1 MNTRR
6 VVTAFLSHGGKV
18 LILKRAPGMP
28 TYPGKW
34 GGVSGAIEKGDASA
48 EACVRRE
55 IEEELRI
62 ADAGRVLVGE
72 PFELDAPEMDVRWI
86 VHPALVETP
95 ARELRLSRD
104 HTEARWIAPEAIC
117 EYDTVPRL
125 EESLARALAA
135 GRATR
140 GRG

>member
-1 MNTRR
+1 MKTRR
-6 VVTAFLSHGGKV
+6 VVTAFLVHGGEV
-18 LILKRAPGMP
+18 LVLKRAPGMP

-34 GGVSGAIEKGDASA
+34 GGVSGAMEQRDASV
-48 EACVRRE
+48 EACARRE
-55 IEEELRI
+55 IEEELGI
-62 ADAGRVLVGE
+62 ADAGRVLAGE
-72 PFELDAPEMDVRWI
+72 PFELEAPEIDVRWI
-86 VHPALVETP
+86 VHPALVEAP

-104 HTEARWIAPEAIC
+104 HTEARWIAPEAIG

-135 GRATR
+135 GRTTR